1 MNTDI
6 QPAKSLQERVGER
19 IRDQIGDLLTDD
31 DLKKLVETALHDAFF
46 KERRESRQYGQD
58 ILHPP
63 QIVEQVRKLLV
74 DRVDAAVTVWL
85 DEHRDEFTKHLDD
98 AIGKGL
104 SGLLQQW
111 LDSKVQTEL
120 FQFGD
125 RLKASLGIR

>member
-31 DLKKLVETALHDAFF
+31 DLKKLVETALHEAFF
-46 KERRESRQYGQD
+46 QSRRESRQYGQD